1 MDVPRFVDGSPTNAL
16 GPRGDDRADN
26 FAGRRMTRVLLSAA
40 RLGSVVVAVMCLAA
54 SWGGTA
60 SAQDVAPTAPQPAAE
75 VSVALVLAVDVS
87 ASINGE
93 RFQLQREGYATAVRH
108 PAVIEAITGSQRGQ
122 IALAVVE
129 WASANSQQV
138 IVPWTLVGNAED
150 AMRIAQVMLAAPR
163 TFDGLTAIGN
173 AINFSAAQFESL
185 PYSADR
191 RVIDVSGD
199 GVSNDGSP
207 PAEARDAAVARGIT
221 INGLAIMEPGQQV
234 ASQARR
240 EPRLDEFY
248 RENVVGGP
256 GAFVIAVE
264 EFESFSYALVAK
276 IVREVADV
284 RPPVSVASA
293 ASARY

>member
-1 MDVPRFVDGSPTNAL
+1 
-16 GPRGDDRADN
+16 
-26 FAGRRMTRVLLSAA
+26 MTRVLSSACGL
-40 RLGSVVVAVMCLAA
+40 RWIVVAFACLAA
-54 SWGGTA
+54 WGKA
-60 SAQDVAPTAPQPAAE
+60 APAQDRAPASQPAAE

-108 PAVIEAITGSQRGQ
+108 PAVIEAITGSQRGR

-129 WASANSQQV
+129 WASANSQRV
-138 IVPWTLVGNAED
+138 LVPWTLVASEED
-150 AMRIAQVMLAAPR
+150 AARVAEMMLASPR
-163 TFDGLTAIGN
+163 SFDGLTAIGQ
-173 AINFSAAQFESL
+173 AILFSAAQFDAL
-185 PYSADR
+185 PFQADR

-199 GVSNDGSP
+199 GVNNDGSS

-221 INGLAIMEPGQQV
+221 INGLAIMEPAQQ
-234 ASQARR
+234 AAGQARR

-248 RENVVGGP
+248 REHVVGGP

-276 IVREVADV
+276 IVREVADA